1 MKLEPWV
8 CCKTPSGVS
17 VEALMRRGPLRALY
31 RFAAQAMWLVL
42 ATLSI
47 ARAEIQELKP
57 ETLTVQVNGKPAR
70 LLDARLPF
78 HWDAH
83 CQGEEGSARVEIRFS
98 RPPGAQTLA
107 ILLPRIG
114 NGYSVELNGLLLVQ
128 QGMDRNPWQDFGK
141 LPRWVTLPTA
151 ALKESNLL
159 QIRVEAQQGRKAGI
173 AQVLLGPEEEI
184 RSLFETQR
192 AWRADGALVVAT
204 ASATLAIFGFMVW
217 ARRRERFYLVYGLS
231 ELLWAFA
238 MLDPLFEN
246 TFLPW
251 PLWGVATLS
260 AQALAGML
268 ICRFVLIVA
277 GVTSVWPTR
286 ATTLMLAATV
296 PLLAL
301 ALWGGL
307 PALEVLLLLA
317 SQAVGI
323 WVMVVVIR
331 RGIRSNDV
339 ELRVLAVAMSCLLL
353 VLARDVYVLVL
364 RPYAGLFGN
373 WGSHYG
379 HYPWL
384 RFGWMIF
391 GLVLAWVL
399 ANRLW
404 RDARGIAEANAELTA
419 RLHAQQQALEVGFR
433 RDAEVRKH
441 QVQAEERQRLSRDM
455 HDGLGAHLAG
465 VLRVARQEAT
475 TPPGLVVLLEETM
488 DHLKLGVDVM
498 HAPDASV
505 ESLLGSLRYRLEPR
519 LRAAGLKLHWSV
531 EELPEL
537 EGWTVDHAR
546 HVQMIFFEAF
556 SNILQH
562 SGATEAWFTATHEPA
577 QGQCRISLRDNG
589 SPRLSLDEEPP
600 QAGHGLRNMR
610 WRAEHLQ
617 VPLKI
622 EFGPEGTCVELELK
636 TGPQ

>member
-1 MKLEPWV
+1 MLL
-8 CCKTPSGVS
+8 
-17 VEALMRRGPLRALY
+17 A
-31 RFAAQAMWLVL
+31 VL
-42 ATLSI
+42 AVLGT
-47 ARAEIQELKP
+47 ARAEVQALKP
-57 ETLTVQVNGKPAR
+57 EVLTVHVNGKAIRQLEP
-70 LLDARLPF
+70 RLPF

-83 CQGEEGSARVEIRFS
+83 CQGEEGSAHLEARFT
-98 RPPGAQTLA
+98 RPPGAETLA

-151 ALKESNLL
+151 ALTESNLL
-159 QIRVEAQQGRKAGI
+159 QIRIEAQQGRKAGI

-184 RSLFETQR
+184 RGLFEAQR

-204 ASATLAIFGFMVW
+204 ASVTLAVFGFMVW
-217 ARRRERFYLVYGLS
+217 ARRRERVYLVYGLS

-238 MLDPLFEN
+238 MVDPLFEN

-260 AQALAGML
+260 AQAVAGML

-277 GVTSVWPTR
+277 GITSVWPTR
-286 ATTLMLAATV
+286 ATTLMLAVTV

-307 PALEVLLLLA
+307 PGLELLLLLA

-323 WVMVVVIR
+323 WVMAAAVR
-331 RGIRSNDV
+331 HGIRSNDV

-384 RFGWMIF
+384 RFGWVIF

-419 RLHAQQQALEVGFR
+419 RLYAQQQALEAGFE
-433 RDAEVRKH
+433 RDIEVRKH

-465 VLRVARQEAT
+465 VLRAARQEAT

-488 DHLKLGVDVM
+488 DHLKLGIDVM

-531 EELPEL
+531 DELPEL

-556 SNILQH
+556 SNIVQH
-562 SGATEAWFTATHEPA
+562 SGATQAWFSAAHEPA
-577 QGQCRISLRDNG
+577 QGRCRISLRDNG
-589 SPRLSLDEEPP
+589 SPRTLGQEPP

-610 WRAEHLQ
+610 WRADHLQ
-617 VPLKI
+617 VPLRVQ
-622 EFGPEGTCVELELK
+622 FGPEGTCVELELK
-636 TGPQ
+636 SGPK